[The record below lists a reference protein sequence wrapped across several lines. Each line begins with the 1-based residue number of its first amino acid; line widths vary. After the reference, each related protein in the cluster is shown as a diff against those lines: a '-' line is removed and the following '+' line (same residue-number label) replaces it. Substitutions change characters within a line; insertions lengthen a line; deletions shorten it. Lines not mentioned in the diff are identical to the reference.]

1 MSIDNLPNELPRD
14 ASRYFGDTFVRVIV
28 PELEAENSD
37 ILDRATIAKNG
48 KLTPHFKYLE
58 DYVNGNV
65 FSE

>member
-1 MSIDNLPNELPRD
+1 
-14 ASRYFGDTFVRVIV
+14 VIV

-65 FSE
+65 FSEK